1 MDIQKK
7 KMIYR
12 VRFFI
17 FMAVNIGV
25 LWFYLQSEHQYRTGE
40 PGVWQLLPY
49 FWFVLTILWAV
60 LVFHYQ
66 KLNLKSQNTDVLT
79 GGFNERAF
87 RIAVEKRM
95 KECGGGEAFVVADIK
110 KLRTGMIMQRE
121 IRC

>member
-1 MDIQKK
+1 MVI
-7 KMIYR
+7 
-12 VRFFI
+12 
-17 FMAVNIGV
+17 NIGV
-25 LWFYLQSEHQYRTGE
+25 LWFYLQSEQQYRTGT
-40 PGVWQLLPY
+40 PGAWRLLPY

-95 KECGGGEAFVVADIK
+95 KECGGG
-110 KLRTGMIMQRE
+110 KLL
-121 IRC
+121 

>member
-1 MDIQKK
+1 MKKQEGAGRWGTMDIQKK

-17 FMAVNIGV
+17 FMVINIGV

-40 PGVWQLLPY
+40 PGVWRQLPY

-66 KLNLKSQNTDVLT
+66 KLNLKNQNTDALT
-79 GGFNERAF
+79 GGLN
-87 RIAVEKRM
+87 
-95 KECGGGEAFVVADIK
+95 
-110 KLRTGMIMQRE
+110 
-121 IRC
+121 